1 MRLAGASALPLTQ
14 DPLLTTAQ
22 RAMITPADAP
32 ASLPYT
38 LPAKGGWST
47 FQSYEP
53 GNGPWVC
60 GGSTLPAGTASF
72 ESGFGGQGGITAEP
86 GAWDQRVE
94 VYATAAAARKAWR
107 KLTAAVLDCTEGGSG
122 PLSQTKQQSRRS
134 SGTSAL
140 TFQGTPGVWSRE
152 LDTYPDT
159 GTCTN
164 DAGRKVACEGFTAKD
179 YMISLLVGNAIQTVT
194 YYKTV
199 DGIRDMPLDQA
210 AVNAVA
216 EQLAQRWV
224 TTSAS

>member
-1 MRLAGASALPLTQ
+1 M
-14 DPLLTTAQ
+14 
-22 RAMITPADAP
+22 
-32 ASLPYT
+32 
-38 LPAKGGWST
+38 
-47 FQSYEP
+47 
-53 GNGPWVC
+53 
-60 GGSTLPAGTASF
+60 
-72 ESGFGGQGGITAEP
+72 
-86 GAWDQRVE
+86 
-94 VYATAAAARKAWR
+94 YATAAAARKAWR

-122 PLSQTKQQSRRS
+122 PLSQTKQESRQS

-179 YMISLLVGNAIQTVT
+179 YMISLLVDNAIQTVT

-216 EQLAQRWV
+216 EQLALRWV
-224 TTSAS
+224 TTSRRLRTARPCLRPSPE